1 MKFSKIKFDGVLTE
15 LTWTSKLDGAGEVV
29 HTLKSTDTPRPEFIG
44 ALKAMVGPV
53 LEVLELE
60 NAGWEDSLSVSGLS
74 INEEEDGR
82 RGLVCTCRRPLDVAN
97 APLIINTP
105 HLREFRDD
113 EALKGF
119 MPDELYSAMEAV
131 EKEAALYLKGKRA
144 QSDLFDG
151 LIPDADSG
159 IESVTISSGDKS
171 VTLKRKGRG

>member
-1 MKFSKIKFDGVLTE
+1 MKFSKIKFDGVFTE

-29 HTLKSTDTPRPEFIG
+29 HTLKSTDAPRPEFIG

-144 QSDLFDG
+144 QGDFFADG
-151 LIPDADSG
+151 
-159 IESVTISSGDKS
+159 ET
-171 VTLKRKGRG
+171 

>member
-1 MKFSKIKFDGVLTE
+1 MTFSKIKFDGVFVE
-15 LTWTSKLDGAGEVV
+15 LTWTSKLDGSGEVV
-29 HTLKSTDTPRPEFIG
+29 HTLKSTDTPRPEFHA
-44 ALKAMVGPV
+44 ALKALVAPV

-131 EKEAALYLKGKRA
+131 EKEAAHYLQGKRA
-144 QSDLFDG
+144 QADLFDAVA
-151 LIPDADSG
+151 PSADSG
-159 IESVTISSGDKS
+159 IEGVTLSSGGKS
-171 VTLKRKGRG
+171 FTINRKGRA